1 MRSFPGG
8 EPHAL
13 AVDVEALLFYA
24 VEVRV
29 PYRPPL
35 SDGAQPA
42 CGFVSTLQG
51 NPLTEDNELKQLK
64 PVVDTATKVWGVRL
78 ASLFMPEPCRL
89 GAGTVHQRRR
99 GR

>member
-13 AVDVEALLFYA
+13 AVDVEASLFYA

-51 NPLTEDNELKQLK
+51 NPLTEDN
-64 PVVDTATKVWGVRL
+64 
-78 ASLFMPEPCRL
+78 
-89 GAGTVHQRRR
+89 
-99 GR
+99 